1 MAYMAG
7 GYKGTKC
14 DFVTEQLKDMVI
26 TNVYKAGEKLPNEA
40 ALCEQ
45 FGVSRI
51 TVREA
56 MKKLSMM
63 GLLDIRQGKGTF
75 VKPIDLSLF
84 MKPLYQLID
93 FEDVDIE
100 GIFDA
105 RRYIESGTVSL
116 AALKRTEEDLQV
128 MEQIL
133 VDLKAA
139 IEREDIN
146 AVSHY
151 DSAFHTAV
159 GKCAR
164 NPILQACLEA
174 VDEINKTCVIRLSK
188 SLEMLEDCYDEHFHI
203 YEAIKNQDVDAA
215 VNAMVKHSLNS
226 KELLL

>member
-1 MAYMAG
+1 
-7 GYKGTKC
+7 
-14 DFVTEQLKDMVI
+14 
-26 TNVYKAGEKLPNEA
+26 
-40 ALCEQ
+40 
-45 FGVSRI
+45 
-51 TVREA
+51 
-56 MKKLSMM
+56 
-63 GLLDIRQGKGTF
+63 
-75 VKPIDLSLF
+75 
-84 MKPLYQLID
+84 
-93 FEDVDIE
+93 
-100 GIFDA
+100 
-105 RRYIESGTVSL
+105 
-116 AALKRTEEDLQV
+116 